1 MAFNLDLNDLQR
13 LERQIITL
21 LEAYLLLQSEND
33 ELRTEKKLLEQ
44 QRRRLTEQQKA
55 AADRLKKL
63 IPEIKKLA
71 S

>member
-13 LERQIITL
+13 LEQQIISL
-21 LEAYLLLQSEND
+21 LEAYSLLQSEND
-33 ELRTEKKLLEQ
+33 ALRTEKKLLEQ
-44 QRRRLTEQQKA
+44 QRCRLAEQQKTT
-55 AADRLKKL
+55 ADRLRKL